1 MKTFMYLV
9 LAWVVLY
16 LLAAFVVMDLNPRFW
31 SVEGR
36 TYLVMAFTII
46 CFIIFLEKALSRER

>member
-1 MKTFMYLV
+1 MYLV